1 MLFCVS
7 VFYFFVLPGMDVSQ
21 FDDPVT
27 FLSYV
32 CVGSVQ
38 ILRAALFFLKSLP
51 VNESSAFWLFRQLGL
66 KLGCSET
73 PWEFY

>member
-32 CVGSVQ
+32 CVSSVDSQ
-38 ILRAALFFLKSLP
+38 SCPFFKKSLP

>member
-1 MLFCVS
+1 MS

-32 CVGSVQ
+32 CVSSVQ
-38 ILRAALFFLKSLP
+38 ILRAALFLKNHYLSMSL
-51 VNESSAFWLFRQLGL
+51 QLSGY
-66 KLGCSET
+66 LGS
-73 PWEFY
+73 